1 MKQKIM
7 TAQVNDK
14 NSKLSLAHTFSSFS
28 LSLSLSLWFNR
39 PRRQI
44 DLKHDQTEAPFV
56 LPPKPGVRLHSDQ
69 REEL

>member
-1 MKQKIM
+1 MKQKII

-14 NSKLSLAHTFSSFS
+14 KSKLLLAHTFFSF
-28 LSLSLSLWFNR
+28 SLWFNR